1 MLASPRAKSEEFASA
16 TLSGSVFR
24 TPTHF
29 ANAAWVAASSALS
42 LEAGVPFQPGGRSAG
57 CSTIFFSCAS
67 GAGAADDG
75 AAELLLD
82 VAALLDGAVELALG
96 VEGDLDEEVQAANSV
111 TAHPTAQ
118 TGMRRLI
125 RMTRDTSPRRY
136 RQLRSFAPPTSRP
149 RKARSR
155 SPGSAVWG
163 TATGAANSGCRL
175 VSGTS
180 SEEIVNSSTAR
191 SSGIGS
197 W

>member
-96 VEGDLDEEVQAANSV
+96 VEGDLDEEVQAANRV

-125 RMTRDTSPRRY
+125 RMTGTLARGATASCGLLRR
-136 RQLRSFAPPTSRP
+136 RRRVRGRRAAVHWARPSVAP
-149 RKARSR
+149 
-155 SPGSAVWG
+155 
-163 TATGAANSGCRL
+163 RL
-175 VSGTS
+175 VQR
-180 SEEIVNSSTAR
+180 TA
-191 SSGIGS
+191 
-197 W
+197 

>member
-1 MLASPRAKSEEFASA
+1 MAASPRAKSGEFVSA

-29 ANAAWVAASSALS
+29 ANAAWLAASLASS
-42 LEAGVPFQPGGRSAG
+42 GEAGVPFQPAGRSSG

-96 VEGDLDEEVQAANSV
+96 VEGDLAEEVQAASSV

-118 TGMRRLI
+118 TGMRREI
-125 RMTRDTSPRRY
+125 RMTRDISPRGY
-136 RQLRSFAPPTSRP
+136 RQRRSFSPPASRP

-155 SPGSAVWG
+155 SPGSAVRG

-180 SEEIVNSSTAR
+180 SEEIASSSTAR
-191 SSGIGS
+191 SSGIGC
-197 W
+197 